1 MLEGSRER
9 EGREDSKD
17 IYVYLPY
24 VYILRISPM
33 MMIDTSPFK
42 ITVYLG
48 IASNMSLFYRQ

>member
-9 EGREDSKD
+9 EGREVQED

-33 MMIDTSPFK
+33 MMLISYLSLQKYLK
-42 ITVYLG
+42 IIHCDLYPGTL
-48 IASNMSLFYRQ
+48 